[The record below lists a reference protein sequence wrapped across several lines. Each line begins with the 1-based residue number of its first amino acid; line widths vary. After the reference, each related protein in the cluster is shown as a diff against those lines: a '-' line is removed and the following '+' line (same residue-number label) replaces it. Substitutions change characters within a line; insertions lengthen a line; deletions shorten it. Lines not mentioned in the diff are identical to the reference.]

1 MEFDNKIIKV
11 EILRKKEKV
20 SLTFKELN
28 NLNINLSDSSVE
40 DIKGLF
46 NNIFDSIVDENKLI
60 VFELVDEKNDLFHEV
75 AVDIINRL
83 NLEIEQSKPELVKI
97 IQFNSQ

>member
-1 MEFDNKIIKV
+1 
-11 EILRKKEKV
+11 
-20 SLTFKELN
+20 LN

-40 DIKGLF
+40 DIKELF

>member
-1 MEFDNKIIKV
+1 NK
-11 EILRKKEKV
+11 E
-20 SLTFKELN
+20 
-28 NLNINLSDSSVE
+28 
-40 DIKGLF
+40 LF
-46 NNIFDSIVDENKLI
+46 NNIYDSIVDENKLI

>member
-40 DIKGLF
+40 DIKELF

-83 NLEIEQSKPELVKI
+83 NLEIEQSNVNGHSKM
-97 IQFNSQ
+97 

>member
-1 MEFDNKIIKV
+1 MAFYLLHNYMDFI
-11 EILRKKEKV
+11 
-20 SLTFKELN
+20 
-28 NLNINLSDSSVE
+28 
-40 DIKGLF
+40 
-46 NNIFDSIVDENKLI
+46 I

>member
-1 MEFDNKIIKV
+1 
-11 EILRKKEKV
+11 
-20 SLTFKELN
+20 
-28 NLNINLSDSSVE
+28 E
-40 DIKGLF
+40 DIKELF